1 MTPAQLAMALR
12 AAPYTK
18 PVTKPA
24 VRLVDAKGETFT
36 EETRAALVQACAEKL
51 AAIYGVA
58 PQFPEGQGC
67 MTLDE
72 HTRAVFRAAVETSK
86 VEIAALVQC
95 RTPSSAATK
104 GTGKCD
110 GARKAHPDRGYR
122 QGTFALAAR
131 W

>member
-18 PVTKPA
+18 PASKPM
-24 VRLVDAKGETFT
+24 VLTLDVQGRTFT

-51 AAIYGVA
+51 AAVYAVA

-67 MTLDE
+67 MTLAE
-72 HTRAVFRAAVETSK
+72 HTRAAFRAAVDASK

-110 GARKAHPDRGYR
+110 GARKTHPDRGYR